1 MVKRAFTLI
10 ELLVVIAIIA
20 ILAALLLPALMSA
33 RAVARKIACTNNMR
47 QTVIGFTLYADESN
61 GYCLP
66 GRMPSAAGS
75 SNTYFVGNGWHYRPR
90 WFVTMGACAGFYA
103 FNQPSPNAADD
114 NTKCVDNPVFLCPEV
129 PDWTNNRNYAYGYN
143 FQFLGNSRKQASG
156 RFINFPVRLTR
167 LASSRTVLAADC
179 LGTAAGKPAAART
192 AYRVT
197 GSGDTAAV
205 GNHGWA
211 LDPPR
216 LRAAN
221 SDYCDDSNRA
231 DPHRSAPDTRHRGR
245 ANVSFCDGHV
255 ESLTLGD
262 LGYQL
267 NPDGSVAAR
276 GGRAHNRLFS
286 GSGQDDDPPPL
297 N

>member
-47 QTVIGFTLYADESN
+47 QTAIGFTLYADDSN

-66 GRMPSAAGS
+66 GRMPSVAGG

-114 NTKCVDNPVFLCPEV
+114 NTKRVDNPVFLCPEV
-129 PDWTNNRNYAYGYN
+129 ADWTNNRNYAYGYN
-143 FQFLGNSRKQASG
+143 FQFLGNSRRQASG
-156 RFINFPVRLTR
+156 KYINFPVRFDR
-167 LASSRTVLAADC
+167 LVGSRTVLAADS

-192 AYRVT
+192 AYRSN
-197 GSGDTAAV
+197 GSGDTTAV

-216 LRAAN
+216 LLAVN
-221 SDYCDDSNRA
+221 SEYCDDSSRA
-231 DPHRSAPDTRHRGR
+231 DAHRSAPDTRHRGR

-255 ESLTLGD
+255 ESRTLGE

-267 NPDGSVAAR
+267 NPDGSVAPR
-276 GGRAHNRLFS
+276 GGMSHNRLFS
-286 GSGQDDDPPPL
+286 GSGEDDGPPPL